1 MTGKPIF
8 DVEFYQN
15 LTRCFASLDPR
26 LLMSTG
32 SQWDGMIQYA
42 NSGGNPI
49 TDDTWLQ
56 CDAQTRWFELNCTT
70 QAYGNMPIYEPCNYA
85 SNLAYYHTSTEICG
99 KNEWS
104 VPDVHVNSMGMVFAI
119 LAQGSAFLHGSQT
132 ENGKAADSRI
142 NDLFAYVAYQAAID
156 GLGLEMDQNPIITY
170 LANYSRYCSCP
181 NNRSYSKFTY
191 LLITHIHT

>member
-1 MTGKPIF
+1 MSKEYVTLFFVALFSIANSEPLQDALNGVQTFMTGKPIF

-49 TDDTWLQ
+49 TDDIWLQ

-70 QAYGNMPIYEPCNYA
+70 QAYGNMPIY
-85 SNLAYYHTSTEICG
+85 
-99 KNEWS
+99 
-104 VPDVHVNSMGMVFAI
+104 
-119 LAQGSAFLHGSQT
+119 
-132 ENGKAADSRI
+132 
-142 NDLFAYVAYQAAID
+142 
-156 GLGLEMDQNPIITY
+156 
-170 LANYSRYCSCP
+170 
-181 NNRSYSKFTY
+181 
-191 LLITHIHT
+191 